1 MRFKLWRRSSAPV
14 ARERLQI
21 LLEYERRT
29 DHSEFITTLCNEIVA
44 VIAKHVPLDPEK
56 VQVKV
61 ERGDAVSMVE
71 VDVEIPNSHGAL
83 QLARG

>member
-1 MRFKLWRRSSAPV
+1 MRFGFWRRSSAPA

-21 LLEYERRT
+21 LLEYERRAGQS
-29 DHSEFITTLCNEIVA
+29 DLVAVLCDEIIA
-44 VIAKHVPLDPEK
+44 VIAKHMPLDPEK

-71 VDVEIPNSHGAL
+71 VDVEIPNAHSAHVTL
-83 QLARG
+83 T